1 MTAPL
6 TTDAT
11 SAAAKIAVDLRT
23 VIAAA
28 ATPSYSN
35 WVRDINGVRHVKAIV
50 VATPSADPELAS
62 LRKSVLALG
71 GSVYFRYTSVTALS
85 VLLPAQRV
93 IDIAMLADV
102 QGVSPNRVTART
114 ATSLAASA
122 LEEAT
127 GVASV
132 RTRTAAGYSG
142 LDGSGVGIAILDS
155 GVMLKHQLFND
166 AAGVS
171 RVRKNVSF
179 LRAGD
184 ATAAGAKD
192 WRPGIDASAGLYP
205 GSPSMATYESKID
218 NAATPMSDA
227 YGHGSHVEIGRAH
240 V

>member
-1 MTAPL
+1 MTHSTHTPSRARCRLAGILLAFTVSLVGVSSASAASTSTTTTTAPL

-23 VIAAA
+23 VIAAS
-28 ATPSYSN
+28 ATPIYSS

-62 LRKSVLALG
+62 LRKSVLAVG

-102 QGVSPNRVTART
+102 QGVSPNRMTA
-114 ATSLAASA
+114 
-122 LEEAT
+122 
-127 GVASV
+127 
-132 RTRTAAGYSG
+132 RTAAGYSG

-155 GVMLKHQLFND
+155 GVMLKHQLFSD

-171 RVRKNVSF
+171 RVR
-179 LRAGD
+179 
-184 ATAAGAKD
+184 
-192 WRPGIDASAGLYP
+192 
-205 GSPSMATYESKID
+205 
-218 NAATPMSDA
+218 
-227 YGHGSHVEIGRAH
+227 
-240 V
+240 